1 MGAKPHPPPPAP
13 QPVALAP
20 RRPQIARSMRLRL
33 ALRVATLL
41 LLSPALTGGAMLAG
55 QEVSPYLP
63 LGHWATPYLEH
74 LIARRAIADPS
85 PLSRPFTQADVVRAL
100 SAADTTRLGGAERQ
114 VVRAILAALGRPP
127 ADGKP
132 WARADG
138 HVAATGASHA
148 RRDPLRAAGP
158 GRGTAA
164 GGLAIQA
171 LLGPVAVVTHP
182 YFDTRLKYDPDY
194 DGKKDRFI
202 AGRTAEAYVDARWRF
217 GELFFGSL
225 DRNWGPPALEG
236 LIVSPSPYSY
246 DHLALALGTRRLQI
260 QGIVTE
266 LDDLADTSGAPNHR
280 FFVAHRLLWRP
291 SDATTL
297 GFWEGEIA
305 AGRTR
310 TLEPWFA
317 NILNLGLLVEYDRNV
332 KVNSLLGVD
341 FESRLGGVRV
351 FAQALLDD
359 IQIDRQAASDSE
371 PPSYG
376 ITLGAETVVRGVVIT
391 GFYTQVANLTY
402 RTPNPAE
409 AVESRLVGL
418 GRNFSDYD
426 QLTLRAGLLAGPGVL
441 LQPEATLLRQG
452 EGDFRLP
459 YPPVAA
465 YGTTPTLFAGVV
477 ERTVR
482 LAVGAAWQRGAW
494 GLSGDGGVHFIR
506 NAGHVSGASQTKWI
520 GALTL
525 AYRFHLEGVLP

>member
-1 MGAKPHPPPPAP
+1 
-13 QPVALAP
+13 
-20 RRPQIARSMRLRL
+20 MRLRL
-33 ALRVATLL
+33 ALPVATLL

-55 QEVSPYLP
+55 QQPSPYVP
-63 LGHWATPYLEH
+63 LTHWATPYLEQ
-74 LIARRAIADPS
+74 LIARGAIADPT
-85 PLSRPFTQADVVRAL
+85 PLTRPFVQADVVRVL
-100 SAADTTRLGGAERQ
+100 TAADTARLGGAERRI
-114 VVRAILAALGRPP
+114 VRAILVALGRPS

-132 WARADG
+132 WARVDG
-138 HVAATGASHA
+138 NVAATGASHA
-148 RRDPLRAAGP
+148 RRDALRAAGP
-158 GRGTAA
+158 GHATAA
-164 GGLAIQA
+164 GGLALQA
-171 LLGPVAVVTHP
+171 LLGPVALVTHP
-182 YFDTRLKYDPDY
+182 YFDTRLKWDPDY
-194 DGKKDRFI
+194 DGKQDRFI
-202 AGRTAEAYVDARWRF
+202 AGRNAEAYVDARWRF

-225 DRNWGPPALEG
+225 DRNWGPAALEG

-246 DHLALALGTRRLQI
+246 DQLAVTLGTRRIQL
-260 QGIVTE
+260 QGIVTQ
-266 LDDLADTSGAPNHR
+266 LDDRPDTSGAPNHR

-291 SDATTL
+291 SAATTL
-297 GFWEGEIA
+297 GLWEGAIA
-305 AGRTR
+305 AGPAR

-317 NILNLGLLVEYDRNV
+317 NILNVGLLVEYDRNV

-341 FESRLGGVRV
+341 VEFRLRGVKL

-359 IQIDRQAASDSE
+359 IQIDRQAPGDSE

-376 ITLGAETVVRGVVIT
+376 VTLGAETVVHGVVLT

-426 QLTLRAGLLAGPGVL
+426 QLTLRAGVLTGPGIL

-452 EGDFRLP
+452 EGDFRRP

-482 LAVGAAWQRGAW
+482 LALGAAWQRGAW
-494 GLSGDGGVHFIR
+494 GVSGNGGVHFIH
-506 NAGHVSGASQTKWI
+506 NVGHVNGTSDNKWV
-520 GALTL
+520 GSLTL
-525 AYRFHLEGVLP
+525 AYRFHVEGLLP

>member
-1 MGAKPHPPPPAP
+1 MPYRPLL
-13 QPVALAP
+13 LA
-20 RRPQIARSMRLRL
+20 
-33 ALRVATLL
+33 VTLL
-41 LLSPALTGGAMLAG
+41 GTPALTGGAMLGA
-55 QEVSPYLP
+55 QQPSPYVP

-74 LIARRAIADPS
+74 LIARGAIVDPS
-85 PLSRPFTQADVVRAL
+85 PLSRPFVQADVVRAL
-100 SAADTTRLGGAERQ
+100 MAADTTRLGSAERR
-114 VVRAILAALGRPP
+114 VVRAILAALGQHP

-132 WARADG
+132 WARLDG
-138 HVAATGASHA
+138 DVAATGASQA

-158 GRGTAA
+158 GRATAA

-194 DGKKDRFI
+194 HGKKDRAI

-246 DHLALALGTRRLQI
+246 DHLALSLGTRRIQL

-266 LDDLADTSGAPNHR
+266 LDDLPDTAGVSNHR
-280 FFVAHRLLWRP
+280 FFIAHRLLWRP

-305 AGRTR
+305 AGRDR

-317 NILNLGLLVEYDRNV
+317 NILNLGLLVEYDRNIN
-332 KVNSLLGVD
+332 VNSLLGVD
-341 FESRLGGVRV
+341 FESRLHGVKL

-359 IQIDRQAASDSE
+359 IQIDRKTRADSE

-376 ITLGAETVVRGVVIT
+376 VTLGVETAVHGVVIT

-426 QLTLRAGLLAGPGVL
+426 QLTLRASALAGPAVL

-452 EGDFRLP
+452 QGDFRLP
-459 YPPVAA
+459 YPSVAV

-482 LAVGAAWQRGAW
+482 LAMGAAWQRGAW
-494 GLSGDGGVHFIR
+494 GVSANGGVHFIH
-506 NAGHVSGASQTKWI
+506 NAGHVSGISQTKWI
-520 GALTL
+520 GAVTL

>member
-1 MGAKPHPPPPAP
+1 
-13 QPVALAP
+13 
-20 RRPQIARSMRLRL
+20 MRLRL
-33 ALRVATLL
+33 ALLVVTLF
-41 LLSPALTGGAMLAG
+41 PALRGGAMLGA
-55 QEVSPYLP
+55 QQPSPYVP

-74 LIARRAIADPS
+74 LIARGVIADPS
-85 PLSRPFTQADVVRAL
+85 PLSRPFVQADVVRAL
-100 SAADTTRLGGAERQ
+100 TAADTTRLGGAERR
-114 VVRAILAALGRPP
+114 VVRGILAALGRPP
-127 ADGKP
+127 ADDKP
-132 WARADG
+132 WARLDG
-138 HVAATGASHA
+138 DVAATGASQA

-158 GRGTAA
+158 GHGTAA
-164 GGLAIQA
+164 GGLAVQA

-194 DGKKDRFI
+194 HGKKDRVI

-246 DHLALALGTRRLQI
+246 DHLALSLGTRRIQL

-266 LDDLADTSGAPNHR
+266 LDDLRDTAGVSNHR
-280 FFVAHRLLWRP
+280 FFIAHRLLWRP
-291 SDATTL
+291 SSATTL
-297 GFWEGEIA
+297 GFWEGAIA
-305 AGRTR
+305 AGPDR

-332 KVNSLLGVD
+332 NVNSLLGVD
-341 FESRLGGVRV
+341 FESRLHGVKL
-351 FAQALLDD
+351 FAQVLLDD
-359 IQIDRQAASDSE
+359 IQIDRKTPADSE

-376 ITLGAETVVRGVVIT
+376 LTLGAETVVHGAVIT

-426 QLTLRAGLLAGPGVL
+426 QLTLRASALVGPGVL

-452 EGDFRLP
+452 EGDFRLR

-482 LAVGAAWQRGAW
+482 LAMGAAWQRGAW
-494 GLSGDGGVHFIR
+494 GVSGNGGVHFIH
-506 NAGHVSGASQTKWI
+506 NAGHVTGASDTKWVGSI
-520 GALTL
+520 AVS
-525 AYRFHLEGVLP
+525 YRFRREGQVP

>member
-1 MGAKPHPPPPAP
+1 MPYRPLL
-13 QPVALAP
+13 LA
-20 RRPQIARSMRLRL
+20 
-33 ALRVATLL
+33 VTLL
-41 LLSPALTGGAMLAG
+41 GTPALTGGAMLGA
-55 QEVSPYLP
+55 QQPSPYVP

-74 LIARRAIADPS
+74 LIARGAIVDPS
-85 PLSRPFTQADVVRAL
+85 PLSRPFVQADVVRAL
-100 SAADTTRLGGAERQ
+100 TAADTTRLGGAERR
-114 VVRAILAALGRPP
+114 VVRAILVALGRPP

-132 WARADG
+132 WGRVDG
-138 HVAATGASHA
+138 DVAATGASQA

-158 GRGTAA
+158 GHATAA

-194 DGKKDRFI
+194 HGKKDRAI

-246 DHLALALGTRRLQI
+246 DHLALSLGTRRIQL

-266 LDDLADTSGAPNHR
+266 LDDLPDTAGVSNHR
-280 FFVAHRLLWRP
+280 FFIAHRLLWRP

-305 AGRTR
+305 AGPDR

-317 NILNLGLLVEYDRNV
+317 NILNLGLLVEYDRNIN
-332 KVNSLLGVD
+332 VNSLLGVD
-341 FESRLGGVRV
+341 FESRLHGVKL

-359 IQIDRQAASDSE
+359 IQIDRKTRADSE

-376 ITLGAETVVRGVVIT
+376 VTLGVEAAVHGVVIT

-426 QLTLRAGLLAGPGVL
+426 QLTLRASALAGPGVL

-452 EGDFRLP
+452 QGDFRLP

-482 LAVGAAWQRGAW
+482 LAMGAAWQRGAW
-494 GLSGDGGVHFIR
+494 GVSGNGGVHFIH
-506 NAGHVSGASQTKWI
+506 NAGHVSGVSQTKWI
-520 GALTL
+520 GAVTL
-525 AYRFHLEGVLP
+525 AYRFHVEGVLP

>member
-1 MGAKPHPPPPAP
+1 
-13 QPVALAP
+13 
-20 RRPQIARSMRLRL
+20 MRLRL
-33 ALRVATLL
+33 ALLVATLL
-41 LLSPALTGGAMLAG
+41 PSLTAGANLAAQG
-55 QEVSPYLP
+55 SSPYLP
-63 LGHWATPYLEH
+63 LSHWATPYLEH
-74 LIARRAIADPS
+74 LIARGAIADPS
-85 PLSRPFTQADVVRAL
+85 PLNRPFAQADVVRVL
-100 SAADTTRLGGAERQ
+100 SAADTTRLGGAERR
-114 VVRAILAALGRPP
+114 VVRAILASLGRPP
-127 ADGKP
+127 TDGKP
-132 WARADG
+132 WARMDG
-138 HVAATGASHA
+138 NVAATGASHA

-158 GRGTAA
+158 GHGTAA

-194 DGKKDRFI
+194 DGKKDRVI

-246 DHLALALGTRRLQI
+246 DHLALSLGTRRIQL

-266 LDDLADTSGAPNHR
+266 LDDLPDTAGVSNHR
-280 FFVAHRLLWRP
+280 FLIAHRLLWRP
-291 SDATTL
+291 SNATTL
-297 GFWEGEIA
+297 GFWEGAIA
-305 AGRTR
+305 AGRAR

-332 KVNSLLGVD
+332 NVNSLLGVD
-341 FESRLGGVRV
+341 FESRLRGVKL
-351 FAQALLDD
+351 FAQVLLDD
-359 IQIDRQAASDSE
+359 IQIDRKAASDKE

-376 ITLGAETVVRGVVIT
+376 VTLGAETVVHGAVMT

-426 QLTLRAGLLAGPGVL
+426 QVTLRASVLAGPGVL

-459 YPPVAA
+459 YPPVAS
-465 YGTTPTLFAGVV
+465 YGTTRTLFAGVV

-482 LAVGAAWQRGAW
+482 LAMGAAWQRGAW
-494 GLSGDGGVHFIR
+494 GLSGNGGVHFIH
-506 NAGHVSGASQTKWI
+506 NAGHVTGASDTKWV
-520 GALTL
+520 GSLTL
-525 AYRFHLEGVLP
+525 AYRFHVQGVLP

>member
-1 MGAKPHPPPPAP
+1 M
-13 QPVALAP
+13 Q
-20 RRPQIARSMRLRL
+20 LRL
-33 ALRVATLL
+33 TLRVATLV
-41 LLSPALTGGAMLAG
+41 LLSLALTGGARLAG
-55 QEVSPYLP
+55 QQASPYLP

-74 LIARRAIADPS
+74 LIASGVIADPS
-85 PLSRPFTQADVVRAL
+85 PLSRPFVQADVVRVL
-100 SAADTTRLGGAERQ
+100 SAADTTRLSSAERR
-114 VVRAILAALGRPP
+114 VVHAILTALGRPP

-132 WARADG
+132 WARVDG
-138 HVAATGASHA
+138 NVAATGASHA

-158 GRGTAA
+158 GHATAA

-171 LLGPVAVVTHP
+171 VLGPVAVVTHP

-194 DGKKDRFI
+194 DGKKDRVI
-202 AGRTAEAYVDARWRF
+202 AGRAAEAYVDARWRF

-236 LIVSPSPYSY
+236 LLVSPSPYSY
-246 DHLALALGTRRLQI
+246 DHLALSLGTRRLQI
-260 QGIVTE
+260 QGIVTQ
-266 LDDLADTSGAPNHR
+266 LDDRADTSGTPNHR
-280 FFVAHRLLWRP
+280 FFIAHRLLWRP
-291 SDATTL
+291 SDVTTL
-297 GFWEGEIA
+297 GFWEGAIS
-305 AGRTR
+305 AGPTR

-332 KVNSLLGVD
+332 NVNSLLGVD
-341 FESRLGGVRV
+341 FESRLHGVKLFV
-351 FAQALLDD
+351 QVLLDD
-359 IQIDRQAASDSE
+359 IQIDRKTRADSE

-376 ITLGAETVVRGVVIT
+376 VTLGAETVVHGVVLT

-426 QLTLRAGLLAGPGVL
+426 QLTLRASLLVGPGVL

-452 EGDFRLP
+452 EGDFRRP

-477 ERTVR
+477 ERTAR
-482 LAVGAAWQRGAW
+482 LAVGAAWQHGAW
-494 GLSGDGGVHFIR
+494 GVSGNGGVHFIH
-506 NAGHVSGASQTKWI
+506 NAGHVTGASDTKWV
-520 GALTL
+520 GSLTL
-525 AYRFHLEGVLP
+525 AYRFHLQGVLP

>member
-1 MGAKPHPPPPAP
+1 
-13 QPVALAP
+13 
-20 RRPQIARSMRLRL
+20 MRLRL
-33 ALRVATLL
+33 ALRVATLV
-41 LLSPALTGGAMLAG
+41 LLSPALASGANLAA
-55 QEVSPYLP
+55 QDPSPYLP
-63 LGHWATPYLEH
+63 LSHWATPYLEH
-74 LIARRAIADPS
+74 LIARGAIADPS
-85 PLSRPFTQADVVRAL
+85 PLSRPFAQADVVRVL
-100 SAADTTRLGGAERQ
+100 SAADTARLGGAERR
-114 VVRAILAALGRPP
+114 VVRAILAALGRPA

-132 WARADG
+132 WARVDG
-138 HVAATGASHA
+138 DVAATGASHA

-158 GRGTAA
+158 GHGTAA

-194 DGKKDRFI
+194 DGKKDRAI

-236 LIVSPSPYSY
+236 LLVSPSPYSY
-246 DHLALALGTRRLQI
+246 DHLALSLGTRRIQI

-266 LDDLADTSGAPNHR
+266 LDDRADTSGAPIHR
-280 FFVAHRLLWRP
+280 FFIAHRLLWRP

-297 GFWEGEIA
+297 GFWEGAIA
-305 AGRTR
+305 AGPAR
-310 TLEPWFA
+310 TLEPWLA

-332 KVNSLLGVD
+332 KLNSLLGVD
-341 FESRLGGVRV
+341 FESRLHGVKL

-359 IQIDRQAASDSE
+359 IQIDRGTAGDKE

-376 ITLGAETVVRGVVIT
+376 FTLGAEAVVRGAVLT
-391 GFYTQVANLTY
+391 GYYTQVANLTY

-426 QLTLRAGLLAGPGVL
+426 QVTLRASLLAGPGVL

-459 YPPVAA
+459 YPPVAS

-482 LAVGAAWQRGAW
+482 LAMGAAWQHGAW
-494 GLSGDGGVHFIR
+494 GLSGNGGVHLIH
-506 NAGHVSGASQTKWI
+506 NAAHVAGASDTKWV
-520 GALTL
+520 GSLTL
-525 AYRFHLEGVLP
+525 AYRFHVQGVLP

>member
-1 MGAKPHPPPPAP
+1 
-13 QPVALAP
+13 
-20 RRPQIARSMRLRL
+20 MRLRL
-33 ALRVATLL
+33 ALRVATLV
-41 LLSPALTGGAMLAG
+41 LLSPALASGANLAA
-55 QEVSPYLP
+55 QDPSPYLP
-63 LGHWATPYLEH
+63 LSHWATPYLEH
-74 LIARRAIADPS
+74 LIARGAIADPS
-85 PLSRPFTQADVVRAL
+85 PLSRPFAQADVVRVL
-100 SAADTTRLGGAERQ
+100 SAADTTRLGGAERR
-114 VVRAILAALGRPP
+114 VVRAILTALGRPA

-132 WARADG
+132 WARVDG
-138 HVAATGASHA
+138 DVAATGASHA

-158 GRGTAA
+158 GHGTAA

-194 DGKKDRFI
+194 EGKKDRAI

-246 DHLALALGTRRLQI
+246 DHLALSLGTRRIQI

-266 LDDLADTSGAPNHR
+266 LDDRADTSGAPNHR
-280 FFVAHRLLWRP
+280 FFIAHRLLWRP
-291 SDATTL
+291 SNATTL
-297 GFWEGEIA
+297 GFWEGAIA
-305 AGRTR
+305 AGPAR

-317 NILNLGLLVEYDRNV
+317 NILNVGLLVEYDRNV

-341 FESRLGGVRV
+341 FESRLHGVKL

-359 IQIDRQAASDSE
+359 IQIDRQSPADSE

-376 ITLGAETVVRGVVIT
+376 ITLGAETVVHGVVFT

-426 QLTLRAGLLAGPGVL
+426 QVTLRASVLAGPGVL

-459 YPPVAA
+459 YPPVAS

-482 LAVGAAWQRGAW
+482 LALGAAWQRGAW
-494 GLSGDGGVHFIR
+494 GLSGNGGVHLIH
-506 NAGHVSGASQTKWI
+506 NADHVTGASDTKWV
-520 GALTL
+520 GSLTL
-525 AYRFHLEGVLP
+525 AYRFHVQGVLP

>member
-1 MGAKPHPPPPAP
+1 
-13 QPVALAP
+13 
-20 RRPQIARSMRLRL
+20 MRLRL

-41 LLSPALTGGAMLAG
+41 LVNPALTGGAMLGA
-55 QEVSPYLP
+55 QQPSPYVP
-63 LGHWATPYLEH
+63 LAHWATPYLEH
-74 LIARRAIADPS
+74 WIARGAIADPS
-85 PLSRPFTQADVVRAL
+85 PLSRPFVQADVVRAL
-100 SAADTTRLGGAERQ
+100 TTVDTTRLGSAERR
-114 VVRAILAALGRPP
+114 VVRAILAALAPSP
-127 ADGKP
+127 TEGKP
-132 WARADG
+132 WARVDG
-138 HVAATGASHA
+138 DLAATGASHA

-158 GRGTAA
+158 GHGTAA

-171 LLGPVAVVTHP
+171 LLGPVAVITHP

-246 DHLALALGTRRLQI
+246 DHLALSLGTRRIQI
-260 QGIVTE
+260 QGIVTQ
-266 LDDLADTSGAPNHR
+266 LNDMADTSGANHR
-280 FFVAHRLLWRP
+280 YFLAHRLLWRP
-291 SDATTL
+291 SDVTTL
-297 GFWEGEIA
+297 GLWEGAIA
-305 AGRTR
+305 AGPAR

-317 NILNLGLLVEYDRNV
+317 NILNVGLLVEYDRNI

-341 FESRLGGVRV
+341 FESRLSGVKL

-359 IQIDRQAASDSE
+359 IQIDRAAASDSE

-376 ITLGAETVVRGVVIT
+376 ITLGAETVVRGVLIT

-459 YPPVAA
+459 YPPVAS

-482 LAVGAAWQRGAW
+482 LALGAVWQRGAW
-494 GLSGDGGVHFIR
+494 GVSGNGGVHVIH
-506 NAGHVSGASQTKWI
+506 NAGHVTGVNRTKWI

-525 AYRFHLEGVLP
+525 AYRFHVEGVLP

>member
-1 MGAKPHPPPPAP
+1 
-13 QPVALAP
+13 
-20 RRPQIARSMRLRL
+20 MRLRL
-33 ALRVATLL
+33 ALRVATMV
-41 LLSPALTGGAMLAG
+41 PALTGGATLTGGAMLAG
-55 QEVSPYLP
+55 QDPSPYLP
-63 LGHWATPYLEH
+63 LSHWATPYLEH
-74 LIARRAIADPS
+74 LIARGAIVDPS
-85 PLSRPFTQADVVRAL
+85 PLSRPFVQADVVHVL
-100 SAADTTRLGGAERQ
+100 STADTLRLGGSERT
-114 VVRAILAALGRPP
+114 VVRTILAALGRPP

-132 WARADG
+132 WARVDG
-138 HVAATGASHA
+138 TVAATGASHA
-148 RRDPLRAAGP
+148 RRDPLRPAGP
-158 GRGTAA
+158 GHGTAA
-164 GGLAIQA
+164 GGLAVQA

-217 GELFFGSL
+217 GELFFGSV

-246 DHLALALGTRRLQI
+246 DHLALSLGTRRIQI

-266 LDDLADTSGAPNHR
+266 LDDRADTSGASNHR

-291 SDATTL
+291 SGVTTL
-297 GFWEGEIA
+297 GFWEGAIA
-305 AGRTR
+305 AGPAR

-317 NILNLGLLVEYDRNV
+317 NILNVGLLVEYDRNV

-341 FESRLGGVRV
+341 FESRLSGVKLFGQV
-351 FAQALLDD
+351 LLDD
-359 IQIDRQAASDSE
+359 IQVDRGSAGDSE

-376 ITLGAETVVRGVVIT
+376 FTLGAETVVRGVVIT

-409 AVESRLVGL
+409 AVESRRVGL

-459 YPPVAA
+459 FPPVAA

-482 LAVGAAWQRGAW
+482 LALGAAWQRGAW
-494 GLSGDGGVHFIR
+494 GLSGNGGVHFIH
-506 NAGHVSGASQTKWI
+506 NAGHAMGVSDTKWV
-520 GALTL
+520 GSLTL
-525 AYRFHLEGVLP
+525 AYRFHVQGVLP

>member
-1 MGAKPHPPPPAP
+1 
-13 QPVALAP
+13 
-20 RRPQIARSMRLRL
+20 MRLRL
-33 ALRVATLL
+33 ALLVVTSLL
-41 LLSPALTGGAMLAG
+41 ALTGAANLAA
-55 QEVSPYLP
+55 QDASPYLP
-63 LGHWATPYLEH
+63 IGHWATPYLEH
-74 LIARRAIADPS
+74 LIARGAIADPS
-85 PLSRPFTQADVVRAL
+85 PLNRPFAQADIVRAL
-100 SAADTTRLGGAERQ
+100 STADTIRLGRAERQ
-114 VVRAILAALGRPP
+114 VVRAILTALGRPP

-132 WARADG
+132 WARLDG
-138 HVAATGASHA
+138 HVAATDASHA

-158 GRGTAA
+158 GHGTAA

-171 LLGPVAVVTHP
+171 LLGPVAVVAHP

-236 LIVSPSPYSY
+236 LLVSPSPYSY
-246 DHLALALGTRRLQI
+246 DHLALSLGTRRVQL

-266 LDDLADTSGAPNHR
+266 LNDLNDTAVTPTHR

-297 GFWEGEIA
+297 GFWEGSIA
-305 AGRTR
+305 AGPAR

-317 NILNLGLLVEYDRNV
+317 NILNVGLLVEYDRKI

-341 FESRLGGVRV
+341 FEARLRGVKL

-359 IQIDRQAASDSE
+359 IQIDRSAASDSE

-376 ITLGAETVVRGVVIT
+376 VTLGAETVVRGVVIT

-465 YGTTPTLFAGVV
+465 YGTTPTLFQGVV

-482 LAVGAAWQRGAW
+482 LALGGGWQRGAW
-494 GLSGDGGVHFIR
+494 GLSGNGGVHFIH
-506 NAGHVSGASQTKWI
+506 NVGHVSGVDQTKWI

-525 AYRFHLEGVLP
+525 TYRFHVEGILP

>member
-13 QPVALAP
+13 QPVAVLG

-33 ALRVATLL
+33 ALLMVTLL
-41 LLSPALTGGAMLAG
+41 VSPALTGGAQLAAQG
-55 QEVSPYLP
+55 PSPYLP
-63 LGHWATPYLEH
+63 QGHWATPYLEH
-74 LIARRAIADPS
+74 LIARGAIADPS
-85 PLSRPFTQADVVRAL
+85 PLSRPFVQADVVAAL
-100 SAADTTRLGGAERQ
+100 STADTTRLSGAERR

-132 WARADG
+132 WARVDG
-138 HVAATGASHA
+138 DVAATGASHA

-158 GRGTAA
+158 GHGTAA
-164 GGLAIQA
+164 AGVAIQA
-171 LLGPVAVVTHP
+171 LLGPIAVVTHP

-194 DGKKDRFI
+194 DGKKDRVI

-246 DHLALALGTRRLQI
+246 DHLALSLGTRRIQL

-266 LDDLADTSGAPNHR
+266 LDDLPDTSGALNHR
-280 FFVAHRLLWRP
+280 FFIAHRLLWRP
-291 SDATTL
+291 SRATTL

-305 AGRTR
+305 AGPAR

-317 NILNLGLLVEYDRNV
+317 NLLNLGLLVEYDRNV

-341 FESRLGGVRV
+341 FESRLSGVKL

-359 IQIDRQAASDSE
+359 IQIDRAAASDGE

-376 ITLGAETVVRGVVIT
+376 LTLGAEAVVRGVVIT

-426 QLTLRAGLLAGPGVL
+426 QLTLRASLLAGPGVL
-441 LQPEATLLRQG
+441 LQPEATLDRQG
-452 EGDFRLP
+452 QGDFRLP
-459 YPPVAA
+459 YPTVAA
-465 YGTTPTLFAGVV
+465 YGTTPTLFAG
-477 ERTVR
+477 EQRGR
-482 LAVGAAWQRGAW
+482 GAVGRDGRIGKTEVTLSLTQQRRFGLEQHTGTREQAGAQRE
-494 GLSGDGGVHFIR
+494 LVVVR
-506 NAGHVSGASQTKWI
+506 
-520 GALTL
+520 
-525 AYRFHLEGVLP
+525 E

>member
-1 MGAKPHPPPPAP
+1 
-13 QPVALAP
+13 
-20 RRPQIARSMRLRL
+20 MRLRL
-33 ALRVATLL
+33 ALLVVTLV
-41 LLSPALTGGAMLAG
+41 PALTGGARLDA
-55 QEVSPYLP
+55 QQPSPYVP
-63 LGHWATPYLEH
+63 LAHWASAYLEY
-74 LIARRAIADPS
+74 LIARGVIADPS
-85 PLSRPFTQADVVRAL
+85 PLSRPFVQADVVRAL
-100 SAADTTRLGGAERQ
+100 GAADTTRLGGAERG
-114 VVRAILAALGRPP
+114 VVRAILAALGRPS

-132 WARADG
+132 WARLDG
-138 HVAATGASHA
+138 DVAATGASHA

-158 GRGTAA
+158 GHATAA

-171 LLGPVAVVTHP
+171 LLGPIAVVTHP
-182 YFDTRLKYDPDY
+182 SFDTRLKYDPDY

-246 DHLALALGTRRLQI
+246 DHLALSLGTRRVQL

-266 LDDLADTSGAPNHR
+266 LDDLADATGAPNHR
-280 FFVAHRLLWRP
+280 FFIAHRLVWRP
-291 SDATTL
+291 SDVTTL

-305 AGRTR
+305 AGPAR

-317 NILNLGLLVEYDRNV
+317 NLLNVGLLVEYDRNV

-341 FESRLGGVRV
+341 FESRLGGAKL

-359 IQIDRQAASDSE
+359 IQIDRQTAADSE

-376 ITLGAETVVRGVVIT
+376 VTLGAETVVHGVVIT

-459 YPPVAA
+459 YPPAAA
-465 YGTTPTLFAGVV
+465 YGTTPTLLAGVV

-482 LAVGAAWQRGAW
+482 LALGAAWQRGAW
-494 GLSGDGGVHFIR
+494 GVSGNGGVHFIH
-506 NAGHVSGASQTKWI
+506 NAGHVTGASRTKWI

-525 AYRFHLEGVLP
+525 TYRFHLQGILP